1 MCFLSGLLTL
11 IFVVTHRTS
20 FDDNTTRF
28 CTACVVEAFQYL
40 HDRDIVYR
48 DLKVCNMHS
57 MISTDKVEA
66 YFTYWHDVVVSF
78 PQPENLLLDSAGYV
92 KLVSTKQ

>member
-1 MCFLSGLLTL
+1 MWQKVLCAGWDLLFRCHWLSGLVVTRFWKGPPFLCFLSGLLTL
-11 IFVVTHRTS
+11 IFVFTHRTS

-48 DLKVCNMHS
+48 DLKVCNMRS

-66 YFTYWHDVVVSF
+66 
-78 PQPENLLLDSAGYV
+78 
-92 KLVSTKQ
+92 